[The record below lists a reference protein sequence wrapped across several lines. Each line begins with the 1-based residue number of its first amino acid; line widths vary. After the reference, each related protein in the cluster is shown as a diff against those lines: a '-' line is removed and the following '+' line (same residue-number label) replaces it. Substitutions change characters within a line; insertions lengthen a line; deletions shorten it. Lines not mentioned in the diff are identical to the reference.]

1 MTRTHIAVAI
11 AAATAASA
19 FAGKANAQ
27 AVVVQGPAPAVV
39 VEERGG
45 NEDANRAG
53 FSVAALVGFDAVS
66 GYTGFATGV
75 RAGYTL
81 PFHLYL
87 GADATFYIAGGGAV
101 ISLAPEVGY
110 DIGLRAIPLVIRP
123 YIGLGFAT
131 TTVGSLSAFEF
142 YPGCEVLYSITRGL
156 FVGGDFRIPL
166 IFFSGGGLGAVGAS
180 YGVDLLGT
188 IGYKF

>member
-1 MTRTHIAVAI
+1 MTRTHVAVAE
-11 AAATAASA
+11 APATAAFA
-19 FAGKANAQ
+19 FAGVASAQ
-27 AVVVQGPAPAVV
+27 TVV

-45 NEDANRAG
+45 NEEANRPG

-81 PFHLYL
+81 PFHLYI

-110 DIGLRAIPLVIRP
+110 DIGL
-123 YIGLGFAT
+123 
-131 TTVGSLSAFEF
+131 
-142 YPGCEVLYSITRGL
+142 
-156 FVGGDFRIPL
+156 
-166 IFFSGGGLGAVGAS
+166 
-180 YGVDLLGT
+180 
-188 IGYKF
+188 